1 MRYKL
6 FFVKK
11 AEKEWKKLNPPIRD
25 QFKKKLAKRLENPR
39 VPHDKL
45 SGFSDVYK
53 IKLRRSGFRLAYEV
67 VDERVI
73 VIVLAVGKREN
84 GAVYDVIEDRAK
96 QKPSPPEEENL

>member
-6 FFVKK
+6 LFVKK
-11 AEKEWKKLNPPIRD
+11 AEKEWKKLNAPIRE
-25 QFKKKLAKRLENPR
+25 QLKKKLAKRLENPR

-67 VDERVI
+67 VDEQVI
-73 VIVLAVGKREN
+73 VVVLAVGKREN
-84 GAVYDVIEDRAK
+84 DAVYDVIEDRIGSIA
-96 QKPSPPEEENL
+96 NN